1 MNHTHNKSSV
11 AQQSLFD
18 RLQQD
23 VNCILTDISRHL
35 SDEDEEIA
43 GLHFDV
49 DLVLKRQVE
58 TKRHSYISPKKGH
71 GRIVPQLRAD
81 HELNHYNPNFHK
93 AHIPDS
99 SRRPLGRL
107 THAAQFFLR

>member
-1 MNHTHNKSSV
+1 M
-11 AQQSLFD
+11 QQNLFE
-18 RLQQD
+18 RLQRD
-23 VNCILTDISRHL
+23 VNCILVDISRHL

-49 DLVLKRQVE
+49 DLVLKRQGE
-58 TKRHSYISPKKGH
+58 RHEHSRGGQKKGH
-71 GRIVPQLRAD
+71 GRVVPQLRAD
-81 HELNHYNPNFHK
+81 HELNHYNPHFYK

-107 THAAQFFLR
+107 GQAAHFFLR